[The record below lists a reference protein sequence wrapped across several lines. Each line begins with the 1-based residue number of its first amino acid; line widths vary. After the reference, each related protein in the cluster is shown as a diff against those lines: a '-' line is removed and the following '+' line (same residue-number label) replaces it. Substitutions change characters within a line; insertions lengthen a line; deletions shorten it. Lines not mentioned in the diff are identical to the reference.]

1 MKLIIIRLVGSV
13 VFALFLLGVTWSII
27 PLGEETLPHRV
38 ETLWDI
44 PFVFATLLVSLSLSM
59 LAIGAIV
66 AVAMTSDK
74 RVETQ
79 ESSEDA

>member
-1 MKLIIIRLVGSV
+1 MIRFVGAV
-13 VFALFLLGVTWSII
+13 MFTLFLLGVTWSII

-38 ETLWDI
+38 ETLLDI
-44 PFVFATLLVSLSLSM
+44 PFVFATLLISLSLSV

-66 AVAMTSDK
+66 AVALTSDT
-74 RVETQ
+74 RPETQ